1 MGLVSEN
8 LLEMLHARGVVK
20 EGANCTPMLRLGDW
34 LAINALSMEDALA
47 VVEGF
52 FSVPYLVFSPSWR
65 AKPQLLE
72 DAPKWALFFS

>member
-20 EGANCTPMLRLGDW
+20 EGAKCTPMLRLGDW

-52 FSVPYLVFSPSWR
+52 FFC
-65 AKPQLLE
+65 
-72 DAPKWALFFS
+72 ALSCFFSKLESQATTIRGCA